1 MVHFLPH
8 ILQLLEEVPSDE
20 ETVAICSQLLASE
33 TVALPSIV
41 FLVHYLLHNC
51 FDQLTLEQIGE
62 LHDVGIGAKV
72 SVKASTPLDLTGYGR
87 FRTRNFG
94 HFHVIFH
101 SVVQTNMKCRFV
113 SYSSQNATIKAIYPL
128 VVLREMPLGNEI
140 DTKKVHELEGFFA
153 SRTTYDTFF
162 IYFTKKD

>member
-1 MVHFLPH
+1 M
-8 ILQLLEEVPSDE
+8 LEEVPSDE

-72 SVKASTPLDLTGYGR
+72 SVKASLHHL
-87 FRTRNFG
+87 
-94 HFHVIFH
+94 I
-101 SVVQTNMKCRFV
+101 
-113 SYSSQNATIKAIYPL
+113 
-128 VVLREMPLGNEI
+128 
-140 DTKKVHELEGFFA
+140 
-153 SRTTYDTFF
+153 
-162 IYFTKKD
+162 